1 MIGKLEYSLP
11 EEQEEFELAC
21 KAGQMSGQLDDIK
34 TEIRKIRKYTEFKNK
49 EVEKAMLD
57 FCDLLDD
64 IIYDI

>member
-1 MIGKLEYSLP
+1 MKGKLEYDLP
-11 EEQEEFELAC
+11 EEREEFELAC
-21 KAGQMSGQLDDIK
+21 KAGDMSCKLSDNQN
-34 TEIRKIRKYTEFKNK
+34 EIRKVRKYTEFKNK